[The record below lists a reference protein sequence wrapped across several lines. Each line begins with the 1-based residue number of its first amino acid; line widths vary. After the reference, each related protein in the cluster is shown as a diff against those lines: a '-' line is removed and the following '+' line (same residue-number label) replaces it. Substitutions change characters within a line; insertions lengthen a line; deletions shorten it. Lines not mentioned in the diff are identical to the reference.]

1 MLKELHKWTR
11 TLVLA
16 ALVVLLGGWSW
27 HLREGLLGSELEAAR
42 LREQAALLE
51 GQVDALR
58 LESARLADELEQAK
72 QRVEE
77 LEVARAL
84 LKTNHRLARIDVLGT
99 SRLDPLETH
108 LRFVELDGEGAELG
122 ESVVFTVHGR
132 LVYLEALVIKFADDF
147 VEGGDALRGS
157 SVCLF
162 KRVFGEDTAP
172 SAGFPLDSPGA
183 RPAPFADDSLP
194 EPLFTELWAR
204 FWEYAND
211 SDLAALHGV
220 RAIHGEAPFMEM
232 RPGQSYSVELRASG
246 GLSIRP
252 LK

>member
-99 SRLDPLETH
+99 SNLDPLVTNV
-108 LRFVELDGEGAELG
+108 RFV
-122 ESVVFTVHGR
+122 
-132 LVYLEALVIKFADDF
+132 
-147 VEGGDALRGS
+147 
-157 SVCLF
+157 
-162 KRVFGEDTAP
+162 
-172 SAGFPLDSPGA
+172 
-183 RPAPFADDSLP
+183 
-194 EPLFTELWAR
+194 
-204 FWEYAND
+204 
-211 SDLAALHGV
+211 
-220 RAIHGEAPFMEM
+220 
-232 RPGQSYSVELRASG
+232 
-246 GLSIRP
+246 
-252 LK
+252 

>member
-1 MLKELHKWTR
+1 MLKELRKWTF
-11 TLVLA
+11 TLVFA
-16 ALVVLLGGWSW
+16 GLVVILGGWSW
-27 HLREGLLGSELEAAR
+27 HLRAGLLGSELEAAR
-42 LREQAALLE
+42 LREQTQQLQVEVNELQEESERLAHEAAE
-51 GQVDALR
+51 ALR
-58 LESARLADELEQAK
+58 
-72 QRVEE
+72 RVDE

-99 SRLDPLETH
+99 SRLDPTETH
-108 LRFVELDGEGAELG
+108 LRFVELDEDGEQLG
-122 ESVVFTVHGR
+122 DGQTFSVHGR

-147 VEGGDALRGS
+147 IEGGDALRGT

-172 SAGFPLDSPGA
+172 SAGFALDSPNA
-183 RPAPFADDSLP
+183 RPAAFADDSLP

-204 FWEYAND
+204 FWDYAND

-232 RPGQSYSVELRASG
+232 RPGQSYAIELRASG